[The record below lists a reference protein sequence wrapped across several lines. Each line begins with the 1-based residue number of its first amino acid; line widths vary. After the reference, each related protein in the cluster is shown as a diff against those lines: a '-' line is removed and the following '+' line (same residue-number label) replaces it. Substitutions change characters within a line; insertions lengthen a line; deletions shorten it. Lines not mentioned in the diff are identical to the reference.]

1 MKILFDFGLTLKR
14 LREEK
19 GYSQAQLAKKLNI
32 SKSSISKYESNQS
45 VPSIETLTRLS
56 LIYGVSLDYLVGIE
70 KNKTISV
77 EGLTNRQ
84 LDILNT
90 LLVEFKSK

>member
-1 MKILFDFGLTLKR
+1 MFDFGLNLKE
-14 LREEK
+14 LREAK
-19 GYSQAQLAKKLNI
+19 GYSQSQLARKLNV

-45 VPSIETLTRLS
+45 MPSVETLTRLA
-56 LIYGVSLDYLVGIE
+56 LIYGVSLDYLVGVE

-77 EGLTNRQ
+77 DGLSSRQ

-90 LLVEFKSK
+90 LLIEFRSK

>member
-1 MKILFDFGLTLKR
+1 MFDFGLTLKR
-14 LREEK
+14 LREER
-19 GYSQAQLAKKLNI
+19 GYSQAQLSRKLNV
-32 SKSSISKYESNQS
+32 SKSSVSKYESNQS
-45 VPSIETLTRLS
+45 MPSVETLTRLA

-90 LLVEFKSK
+90 LLAEFRSK

>member
-1 MKILFDFGLTLKR
+1 MFDFGLTLKK
-14 LREEK
+14 LREERW
-19 GYSQAQLAKKLNI
+19 YSQVQLSRKLNI
-32 SKSSISKYESNQS
+32 SKSSVSKYESNQS
-45 VPSIETLTRLS
+45 MPSMETLTRLA

-90 LLVEFKSK
+90 LLAEFRSK

>member
-1 MKILFDFGLTLKR
+1 MFDFGLTLKK
-14 LREEK
+14 LREER
-19 GYSQAQLAKKLNI
+19 GYSQAQLSRKLNI
-32 SKSSISKYESNQS
+32 SKSSVSKYESNQS
-45 VPSIETLTRLS
+45 MPSMETLTRLA

-90 LLVEFKSK
+90 LLAEFRSK

>member
-1 MKILFDFGLTLKR
+1 MFDFGLTLKR

>member
-1 MKILFDFGLTLKR
+1 MMFDFGLTLKR

-19 GYSQAQLAKKLNI
+19 RYSQAQLAKKLNI

-45 VPSIETLTRLS
+45 MPSVETLTRIA
-56 LIYGVSLDYLVGIE
+56 LIYGVSLNYLVGVE
-70 KNKTISV
+70 RNKTISV
-77 EGLTNRQ
+77 EGLSNRQ

>member
-1 MKILFDFGLTLKR
+1 MFDFGLTLKR

-19 GYSQAQLAKKLNI
+19 RYSQAQLAKKLNI

-45 VPSIETLTRLS
+45 MPSVETLTRIA
-56 LIYGVSLDYLVGIE
+56 LIYGVSLNYLVGVE
-70 KNKTISV
+70 RNKTISV
-77 EGLTNRQ
+77 EGLSNRQ

>member
-1 MKILFDFGLTLKR
+1 MFDFGLTLKR

-70 KNKTISV
+70 RNKTISV

>member
-1 MKILFDFGLTLKR
+1 MFDFGLNLKK

-19 GYSQAQLAKKLNI
+19 GYSQAQLSRKLNV

-45 VPSIETLTRLS
+45 MPSVETLTKIA
-56 LIYGVSLDYLVGIE
+56 LIYGVSLDYLVGVE
-70 KNKTISV
+70 KNRTISV

-90 LLVEFKSK
+90 LVIEFKSK

>member
-1 MKILFDFGLTLKR
+1 MFDFGLILKR

-19 GYSQAQLAKKLNI
+19 GYSQAQLARKLNV

-45 VPSIETLTRLS
+45 VPSVETLTRIA

-90 LLVEFKSK
+90 LLAEFRSK

>member
-1 MKILFDFGLTLKR
+1 MFDFGLNLKK

-19 GYSQAQLAKKLNI
+19 GYSQAQLSRKLNV

-45 VPSIETLTRLS
+45 MPSVETLTKIA
-56 LIYGVSLDYLVGIE
+56 LIYGVSLDYLVGVE

-90 LLVEFKSK
+90 LVVEFKSN

>member
-1 MKILFDFGLTLKR
+1 MFDFGLNLKR

-19 GYSQAQLAKKLNI
+19 GYSQAQLSRKLNV

-45 VPSIETLTRLS
+45 MPSVETLTKIA

-77 EGLTNRQ
+77 EGLTSRQ
-84 LDILNT
+84 LDIINT
-90 LLVEFKSK
+90 LLIEFKSP

>member
-1 MKILFDFGLTLKR
+1 MFDFGLNLKN
-14 LREEK
+14 LRKYK
-19 GYSQAQLAKKLNI
+19 GYSQAQLARKLNI
-32 SKSSISKYESNQS
+32 SKSSVSKYESNQS
-45 VPSIETLTRLS
+45 MPPVETLIRLA

-70 KNKTISV
+70 KGKTISV

-90 LLVEFKSK
+90 LLIEFKSK

>member
-1 MKILFDFGLTLKR
+1 MFDFGLNLKK

-19 GYSQAQLAKKLNI
+19 GYSQAQLSRKLNV

-45 VPSIETLTRLS
+45 MPSVETLTKIA

-70 KNKTISV
+70 RNKTILV
-77 EGLTNRQ
+77 EGLTSRQ
-84 LDILNT
+84 LDIINT
-90 LLVEFKSK
+90 LLIEFKSQ